1 MQVRQALRLAAY
13 ALVGA
18 AVFGTHPHAAQAIEK
33 IKVSM
38 AATSV
43 NYAPYLVA
51 VEKGYFK
58 DEGFDVAI
66 VKAGGGTATPALIS
80 GSLDFSTSGSAAVSA
95 IMRGAPLRV
104 IFYPWGRID
113 YQIWATKPDIK
124 TVEDLK
130 GKQIG
135 IISRGDTQ
143 EVAIRIVL
151 ARHGMDPNGVGYTP
165 LGFGGGR
172 MAAISS
178 GSLPA
183 AVLAPVDV
191 GRLKKAGKL
200 GNAHLVFDTHDTVK
214 MPLTGTAVSVAMLER
229 NPDRVKRFIRA
240 VAKGLAYTGTYRGAT
255 VDMLLKYNPKTARET
270 IMETYEGTL
279 SGRTEDGS
287 ISEEL
292 QSQEAT
298 SRAEVIRLAKNKIP
312 PLDKIYDF
320 RIAKAVGKELAAAHW
335 KPTR

>member
-1 MQVRQALRLAAY
+1 MRHSLRLLGGAIASVTLLAALPHG
-13 ALVGA
+13 AL
-18 AVFGTHPHAAQAIEK
+18 AIEK

-38 AATSV
+38 AASSV

-51 VEKGYFK
+51 IEKGYFK
-58 DEGFDVAI
+58 DEGFDVEV

-104 IFYPWGRID
+104 IFYPWDRID
-113 YQIWATKPDIK
+113 YQIWVTKPEIK
-124 TVEDLK
+124 TIADLK

-143 EVAIRIVL
+143 EVAIRIIL
-151 ARHGMDPNGVGYTP
+151 ARNGIDPNAVGYTP

-183 AVLAPVDV
+183 AILAPVDV

-200 GNAHLVFDTHDTVK
+200 GNAHMLFDTHDTVR
-214 MPLTGTAVSVAMLER
+214 MPLTGTAVSATLLEKS
-229 NPDRVKRFIRA
+229 PERVKRFIRA
-240 VAKGLAYTGTYRGAT
+240 VAKGLAYTDAFHDAT
-255 VDMLLKYNPKTARET
+255 GDILLKYNPKTARAT
-270 IMETYEGTL
+270 IMETYELTL
-279 SGRTEDGS
+279 SGKTGDGS
-287 ISEEL
+287 ISEDL
-292 QSQEAT
+292 QRQEAMN
-298 SRAEVIRLAKNKIP
+298 RAEVIRLDKSKVP

-320 RIAKAVGKELAAAHW
+320 RIAKEVGKELAAAHW